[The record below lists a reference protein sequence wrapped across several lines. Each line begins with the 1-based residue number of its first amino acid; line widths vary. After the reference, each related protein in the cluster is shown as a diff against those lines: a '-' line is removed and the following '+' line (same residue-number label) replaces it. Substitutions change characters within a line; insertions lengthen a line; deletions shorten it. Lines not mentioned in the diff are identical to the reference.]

1 MAKLCSSLQY
11 FSTIAELINTSEQSV
26 NYYFRTYPCML
37 IREAR
42 EVSEDQNFQGIDYI
56 FVELN
61 KL

>member
-1 MAKLCSSLQY
+1 
-11 FSTIAELINTSEQSV
+11 V

-42 EVSEDQNFQGIDYI
+42 EVSEDQNFQGIDYL